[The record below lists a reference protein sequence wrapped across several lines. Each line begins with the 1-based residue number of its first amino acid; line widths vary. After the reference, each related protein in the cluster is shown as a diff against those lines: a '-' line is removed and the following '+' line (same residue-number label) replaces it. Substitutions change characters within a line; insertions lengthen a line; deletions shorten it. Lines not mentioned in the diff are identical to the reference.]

1 MVSSWGDALTSASP
15 GGTWRRGTK
24 TEGWLPTLK
33 NFQAASSF
41 WQIICIRGDN
51 TITYLFAMVITGLHI
66 YQMPKKEVLKILQS
80 SIQNSLILG
89 FYIWWLLKTFLI
101 FIKSCSHFKTRGLRL
116 GLYSSAGVFTCS
128 GFLPGSLAHE
138 RCNANF
144 FFVW

>member
-1 MVSSWGDALTSASP
+1 MIMISSWGEASHQRHQVAP
-15 GGTWRRGTK
+15 GG
-24 TEGWLPTLK
+24 EGRKRKDGCRPWKISKRHQVFGRLY
-33 NFQAASSF
+33 ASE
-41 WQIICIRGDN
+41 
-51 TITYLFAMVITGLHI
+51 VITRLHTS
-66 YQMPKKEVLKILQS
+66 LQWWLQDYTYTKCQRGA
-80 SIQNSLILG
+80 QNITIFNSNQFDIG
-89 FYIWWLLKTFLI
+89 FYIRWLLKTFLI